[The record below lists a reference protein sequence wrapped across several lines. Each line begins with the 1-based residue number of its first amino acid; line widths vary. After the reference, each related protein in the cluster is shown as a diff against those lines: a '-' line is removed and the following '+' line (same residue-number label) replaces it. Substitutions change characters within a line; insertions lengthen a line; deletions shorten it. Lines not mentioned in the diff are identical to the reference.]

1 MDTTKW
7 QLTGNRLSEKWHS
20 GKYSRFS
27 NRSAPEGLLD
37 MSSSR
42 TVWVGKSFVFKIG
55 FNSWQNT
62 REYNFL
68 ARWGGKEV
76 TVEATGKVLVTFCFP
91 KVLAVGEF
99 ASAKPEESVE
109 WIIVERM
116 HGMDDCED
124 GESFLGYRELSH
136 TVGVYDLTPG
146 NVLLLPDGRKAVV
159 DCGVSD

>member
-1 MDTTKW
+1 MDATKW
-7 QLTGNRLSEKWHS
+7 QLTGNRLREKWRS
-20 GKYSRFS
+20 GKYSNS
-27 NRSAPEGLLD
+27 VCRSAPKGLLD

-55 FNSWQNT
+55 YSWQNT
-62 REYNFL
+62 KEYNFL

-99 ASAKPEESVE
+99 ASAKPGEAVE

-116 HGMDDCED
+116 HGTADYED
-124 GESFLGYRELSH
+124 EEAFLGCRELSH
-136 TVGVYDLTPG
+136 TVGVYDLVPG